1 MAVHTR
7 KFNVPTHDDID
18 IIDITPE
25 VQKEISA
32 TGLDAGIA
40 LVFVPGSTAAIS
52 TIEYESGVVN
62 DLSDAVDRIAP
73 RDIRYAHDARWHDG
87 NGHSHVRS
95 ALMGPSFTVPFAQGQ
110 LILGTW
116 QQIVLLDFDVRPR
129 KREIIVDRKSVV

>member
-7 KFNVPTHDDID
+7 KFNVPTHNDTD

-25 VQKEISA
+25 VQEEISA
-32 TGLDAGIA
+32 TGLEAGIA

-62 DLSDAVDRIAP
+62 DLYDAVDRIAP
-73 RDIRYAHDARWHDG
+73 RDIRYAHNARWHDG

-95 ALMGPSFTVPFAQGQ
+95 ALMGPSFAVPFAQGQ

-129 KREIIVDRKSVV
+129 KREIIVQVMGE

>member
-7 KFNVPTHDDID
+7 RFAVPTELETDV
-18 IIDITPE
+18 IDITE
-25 VQKEISA
+25 KVQGEISA
-32 TGLDAGIA
+32 TGLEAGIA

-52 TIEYESGVVN
+52 TIEYESGVVE

-73 RDIRYAHDARWHDG
+73 RSIPYAHDAKWHDG

-95 ALMGPSFTVPFAQGQ
+95 ALVGASFTVPFADGT

-129 KREIIVDRKSVV
+129 KREIVVQIMG